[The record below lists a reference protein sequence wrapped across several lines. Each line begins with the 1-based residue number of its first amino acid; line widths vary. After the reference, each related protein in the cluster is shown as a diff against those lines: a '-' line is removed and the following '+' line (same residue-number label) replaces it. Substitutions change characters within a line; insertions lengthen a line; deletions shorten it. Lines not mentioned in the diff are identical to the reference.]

1 MITEKPVYRRFPK
14 VPIERRT
21 GAFLI
26 DFIAVWLLCSMVGN
40 PFLQAVVFAVAW
52 LISRVVVVD
61 KYRGQSLGRYAL
73 DMKIIDSRYDRV
85 PDLLTLA
92 KREGLIGSAAFL
104 AMLGLNINFSN
115 AFSMLLLVSPLVA
128 DCAIALADD
137 QYSQA
142 FHDRLCETYIIQTER
157 GFSLDLRLK
166 KIFLQV
172 KRNLRR

>member
-26 DFIAVWLLCSMVGN
+26 DFVAIWLLCSMVGN
-40 PFLQAVVFAVAW
+40 AFLQALVFVIAW

-61 KYRGQSLGRYAL
+61 KYQGQSLGRYAL
-73 DMKIIDSRYDRV
+73 DMKIIDSRYNRV
-85 PDLLTLA
+85 PDLLTLL

-104 AMLGLNINFSN
+104 AMIGLNINFGS

-128 DCAIALADD
+128 DCAIALADE
-137 QYSQA
+137 QYAQA
-142 FHDRLCETYIIQTER
+142 FHDRLCETYIVQTQR

-166 KIFLQV
+166 KIFIQV